1 MPLRDASS
9 FVFTLTDKETG
20 VIRYGICVNFFRPFD
35 RKYVAEAKARTNK
48 VALDENSRPCDETS
62 PNHRQKSNGSFN
74 IHNCSAESIS
84 QCSTD
89 SDNISCNGSQDGNGS
104 GTTGNRVGNG
114 GGRLRKWRQRNNTLT
129 SLCLIS
135 HHPFFSTFRECVFQL
150 RKLMR
155 ACNERS
161 CSRRVGGSRNVL
173 RLEFLQPKDLFNA
186 NPSVRYQQM
195 GRKSCRYI
203 I

>member
-1 MPLRDASS
+1 MFVYFNITCCFRSVSQKRVPLRDASS

-35 RKYVAEAKARTNK
+35 RKYVAEAKARTCK
-48 VALDENSRPCDETS
+48 GTLDENYRPSDETS
-62 PNHRQKSNGSFN
+62 PNHRQKSSNGSGGSSN
-74 IHNCSAESIS
+74 VHNCSAESIS

-89 SDNISCNGSQDGNGS
+89 SDNISFNGAQDGNGS
-104 GTTGNRVGNG
+104 NRFGSG

-150 RKLMR
+150 RKLIR

-161 CSRRVGGSRNVL
+161 CSRRVGGSKNVL
-173 RLEFLQPKDLFNA
+173 R
-186 NPSVRYQQM
+186 
-195 GRKSCRYI
+195 
-203 I
+203 